1 MGPASMYKIIHKQVI
16 AQDIKKIDIS
26 APLIAARAQPGQF
39 VMVTPVFGETN
50 IPMTIVDSDERRSMV
65 SLLVHEVGHATRKLG
80 DLSIGECI
88 YQMVGPLG
96 RAAQMDKYGLVI
108 CVATGVGAA
117 QILPI
122 CRGLKKKGN
131 KVIGI
136 IGAKSKKVLMLES
149 QMRVVCDETFITTND
164 GSYERKGLA
173 TGILKELLNKY
184 TVHRVYAIG
193 SVEMMQSASLMTRER
208 NIPLRVTLN
217 PHMVNGLGLC
227 GSCRVKINGQFQL
240 ACVDGPEFDGHMV
253 DYQDLSQRMDAMEPR
268 SWENQTPSISLRR
281 PGFAG
286 LVKSL
291 WGSTRK

>member
-1 MGPASMYKIIHKQVI
+1 MYKIIHKQVI
-16 AQDIKKIDIS
+16 AEDIKKIDIL
-26 APLIAARAQPGQF
+26 APTIAARALPGQF
-39 VMVTPVFGETN
+39 VMVTPIEGQHNV
-50 IPMTIVDSDERRSMV
+50 PMTIVDSDERRSV
-65 SLLVHEVGHATRKLG
+65 ISLIVHEVGPATAKLG
-80 DLSIGECI
+80 ELSIGETL

-96 RAAQMDKYGLVI
+96 RPAQMGKYGVVI
-108 CVATGVGAA
+108 CVATGIGAA

-149 QMRVVCDETFITTND
+149 QMRVVCDELFITTND

-184 TVHRVYAIG
+184 TVDRIYAIG
-193 SVEMMQSASLMTRER
+193 SVEMMQAAAQMTKEK
-208 NIPLRVTLN
+208 NIPLRVTVN

-227 GSCRVKINGQFQL
+227 GSCRVRVDGHIRL

-253 DYQDLSQRMDAMEPR
+253 DYQYLSQRMNALE
-268 SWENQTPSISLRR
+268 SAQWEKYIPPVGPKR
-281 PGFAG
+281 PGFAT

-291 WGSTRK
+291 WGSARK